1 MSDGE
6 GAHITGAIPIC
17 WRKAL
22 EEDIM
27 TKKLKSTSGLEGCE
41 EGTHITGAI
50 TIWMVK
56 GKSTRWGLSRENEFP
71 RLDVKI
77 GEPF

>member
-1 MSDGE
+1 MSDG
-6 GAHITGAIPIC
+6 
-17 WRKAL
+17 
-22 EEDIM
+22 
-27 TKKLKSTSGLEGCE
+27 

-50 TIWMVK
+50 PIWMVK

>member
-1 MSDGE
+1 MAVMVRRLDKVRFEMSDG
-6 GAHITGAIPIC
+6 
-17 WRKAL
+17 
-22 EEDIM
+22 
-27 TKKLKSTSGLEGCE
+27 

-50 TIWMVK
+50 PIWMVK

>member
-6 GAHITGAIPIC
+6 GGHNGAIPI
-17 WRKAL
+17 
-22 EEDIM
+22 
-27 TKKLKSTSGLEGCE
+27 
-41 EGTHITGAI
+41 
-50 TIWMVK
+50 WMVK
-56 GKSTRWGLSRENEFP
+56 DKSTRWGLSRENEFP